1 MKELLKAS
9 YAIARINAIGRGRS
23 FAGGSGS
30 GSRIRA
36 RLMTAELPQ
45 TAQRCGREFEI
56 VLQLTQ
62 YTAKGSGILQI
73 GASGVHSMTFPIA
86 VHLLVASPLPFFF
99 RVALEKR
106 PPTRNAH
113 SAFVSRRMGKRSTP
127 RFSMIASL

>member
-1 MKELLKAS
+1 MEELQKAD

-36 RLMTAELPQ
+36 SFMTAELPQ

-62 YTAKGSGILQI
+62 YIAKGSGILQI
-73 GASGVHSMTFPIA
+73 GGSGVHSMTFPIE
-86 VHLLVASPLPFFF
+86 VHLLAASPLPFFF
-99 RVALEKR
+99 RFLVWRSGADPECPLFVCK
-106 PPTRNAH
+106 PPN
-113 SAFVSRRMGKRSTP
+113 GKRSTLK
-127 RFSMIASL
+127 FSMNASL